1 MYLMPE
7 TSQTESPQSII
18 IKMLHLIKCYGQC

>member
-7 TSQTESPQSII
+7 TSQTESPQSVI
-18 IKMLHLIKCYGQC
+18 IKRLHLIKYYGQ